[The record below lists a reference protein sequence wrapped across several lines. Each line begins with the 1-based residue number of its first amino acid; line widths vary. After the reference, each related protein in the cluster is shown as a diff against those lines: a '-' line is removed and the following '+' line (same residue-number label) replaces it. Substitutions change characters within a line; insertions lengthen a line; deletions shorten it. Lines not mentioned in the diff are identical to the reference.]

1 MHVFTSF
8 VLFEGEKFHGG
19 GRVWYFNVIWLKS
32 IHTFTF
38 FVTVFTASA
47 SIRVSARNASLY
59 IAVMIFCA
67 QPYLKPCFMCPFY
80 ILSTCP
86 SKGLCTALAH
96 TNTLL
101 SWMSVLH
108 HLGIKHAVDASSP
121 ASAFTYNVSGYVC
134 NHGSPSG
141 ERDTASPRGH
151 YGERLQRDSC
161 LKKHMKKHH
170 PLAGDSP
177 WRHYRRDHNIR
188 TAGWI
193 HHSLLRL
200 KLASE
205 AWPQSLGDAVSRSP
219 LGEPWLH
226 T

>member
-1 MHVFTSF
+1 M
-8 VLFEGEKFHGG
+8 
-19 GRVWYFNVIWLKS
+19 
-32 IHTFTF
+32 
-38 FVTVFTASA
+38 
-47 SIRVSARNASLY
+47 
-59 IAVMIFCA
+59 FCA
-67 QPYLKPCFMCPFY
+67 CKCYVLIPTGTSKTNWISLNGQYFCHSFQKVKPIYY
-80 ILSTCP
+80 IDALHIGRNISWNCYDY
-86 SKGLCTALAH
+86 GLQMMKT
-96 TNTLL
+96 
-101 SWMSVLH
+101 
-108 HLGIKHAVDASSP
+108 
-121 ASAFTYNVSGYVC
+121 VSGYVC

-188 TAGWI
+188 TAGRL
-193 HHSLLRL
+193 HHPLLRL

>member
-1 MHVFTSF
+1 MGFQIQ
-8 VLFEGEKFHGG
+8 
-19 GRVWYFNVIWLKS
+19 IWLPVMKQDIISYMLNVEDTRTKS
-32 IHTFTF
+32 MFIMHFGRQQLNRE
-38 FVTVFTASA
+38 
-47 SIRVSARNASLY
+47 INY
-59 IAVMIFCA
+59 I
-67 QPYLKPCFMCPFY
+67 
-80 ILSTCP
+80 
-86 SKGLCTALAH
+86 
-96 TNTLL
+96 
-101 SWMSVLH
+101 SVCLWN
-108 HLGIKHAVDASSP
+108 I
-121 ASAFTYNVSGYVC
+121 VSGYVC

>member
-1 MHVFTSF
+1 MGKCAELLKNRAKNTVLIWMNVFIFCTDIFTCNVLNFSLCF
-8 VLFEGEKFHGG
+8 VLE
-19 GRVWYFNVIWLKS
+19 
-32 IHTFTF
+32 
-38 FVTVFTASA
+38 
-47 SIRVSARNASLY
+47 
-59 IAVMIFCA
+59 
-67 QPYLKPCFMCPFY
+67 
-80 ILSTCP
+80 
-86 SKGLCTALAH
+86 
-96 TNTLL
+96 
-101 SWMSVLH
+101 
-108 HLGIKHAVDASSP
+108 
-121 ASAFTYNVSGYVC
+121 YNVSGYVC

-188 TAGWI
+188 TAGRI
-193 HHSLLRL
+193 HHPLLRL

>member
-1 MHVFTSF
+1 MLFHFLNFSQCVVCMFGHKTIYKVTNLKVHSKRRYF
-8 VLFEGEKFHGG
+8 VKKKKTIFKNYNELEVWTTKLFSCICDITNCKSRLLKYEWLAGGE
-19 GRVWYFNVIWLKS
+19 ITWLS
-32 IHTFTF
+32 
-38 FVTVFTASA
+38 TARFK
-47 SIRVSARNASLY
+47 IETQ
-59 IAVMIFCA
+59 CG
-67 QPYLKPCFMCPFY
+67 CFY
-80 ILSTCP
+80 I
-86 SKGLCTALAH
+86 TAFLMK
-96 TNTLL
+96 T
-101 SWMSVLH
+101 
-108 HLGIKHAVDASSP
+108 
-121 ASAFTYNVSGYVC
+121 VSGYVC

-177 WRHYRRDHNIR
+177 WRHYRREHNIR
-188 TAGWI
+188 TAGRI
-193 HHSLLRL
+193 HHPLLRL

>member
-1 MHVFTSF
+1 MTVTRDEAVNHWCLCTLVIMCVQLEAALQNDQCMTSKYR
-8 VLFEGEKFHGG
+8 ESDSKASG
-19 GRVWYFNVIWLKS
+19 
-32 IHTFTF
+32 
-38 FVTVFTASA
+38 ASA
-47 SIRVSARNASLY
+47 LCGSHCTLMSHTDQSAEL
-59 IAVMIFCA
+59 
-67 QPYLKPCFMCPFY
+67 
-80 ILSTCP
+80 T
-86 SKGLCTALAH
+86 
-96 TNTLL
+96 
-101 SWMSVLH
+101 
-108 HLGIKHAVDASSP
+108 
-121 ASAFTYNVSGYVC
+121 NVSGYVC

-188 TAGWI
+188 TAGRI
-193 HHSLLRL
+193 HHPLLRL
-200 KLASE
+200 KLAFE

>member
-1 MHVFTSF
+1 MDSF
-8 VLFEGEKFHGG
+8 
-19 GRVWYFNVIWLKS
+19 IWLYFRCMCDDVVS
-32 IHTFTF
+32 DPPLSSCRISS
-38 FVTVFTASA
+38 VTVTLTDRGFCTT
-47 SIRVSARNASLY
+47 LY
-59 IAVMIFCA
+59 HCDHPHKSYHF
-67 QPYLKPCFMCPFY
+67 FY
-80 ILSTCP
+80 SE
-86 SKGLCTALAH
+86 
-96 TNTLL
+96 
-101 SWMSVLH
+101 
-108 HLGIKHAVDASSP
+108 
-121 ASAFTYNVSGYVC
+121 NVSGYVC

-188 TAGWI
+188 TAGRI
-193 HHSLLRL
+193 HHPLLRL

>member
-1 MHVFTSF
+1 MWAKGHMSDTLPHF
-8 VLFEGEKFHGG
+8 LFLQIKGHYEVPLKKEIQLNRLAYDNYNHTYDLYTITERLKITLQNILFHHS
-19 GRVWYFNVIWLKS
+19 WLVEWS
-32 IHTFTF
+32 SH
-38 FVTVFTASA
+38 
-47 SIRVSARNASLY
+47 
-59 IAVMIFCA
+59 
-67 QPYLKPCFMCPFY
+67 PHPE
-80 ILSTCP
+80 
-86 SKGLCTALAH
+86 
-96 TNTLL
+96 
-101 SWMSVLH
+101 SWIPVNLQ
-108 HLGIKHAVDASSP
+108 A
-121 ASAFTYNVSGYVC
+121 TTENVSGYVC

-188 TAGWI
+188 TAGRI
-193 HHSLLRL
+193 HHPLLRL

-219 LGEPWLH
+219 LREPWLH

>member
-1 MHVFTSF
+1 MKESQATLHAGVRLHF
-8 VLFEGEKFHGG
+8 VSRL
-19 GRVWYFNVIWLKS
+19 I
-32 IHTFTF
+32 
-38 FVTVFTASA
+38 
-47 SIRVSARNASLY
+47 
-59 IAVMIFCA
+59 
-67 QPYLKPCFMCPFY
+67 CPRSWE
-80 ILSTCP
+80 LRAT
-86 SKGLCTALAH
+86 GLQKKQKKQTPNKQ
-96 TNTLL
+96 TQE
-101 SWMSVLH
+101 
-108 HLGIKHAVDASSP
+108 
-121 ASAFTYNVSGYVC
+121 NVSGYVC

>member
-1 MHVFTSF
+1 M
-8 VLFEGEKFHGG
+8 KFQSHE
-19 GRVWYFNVIWLKS
+19 ILA
-32 IHTFTF
+32 HCM
-38 FVTVFTASA
+38 
-47 SIRVSARNASLY
+47 LY
-59 IAVMIFCA
+59 IFHIISI
-67 QPYLKPCFMCPFY
+67 
-80 ILSTCP
+80 ILSV
-86 SKGLCTALAH
+86 KY
-96 TNTLL
+96 LL
-101 SWMSVLH
+101 WHLLH
-108 HLGIKHAVDASSP
+108 HLYLLIYNLIQYDFRVNNVIYFILIIACYIFNLGCSHDFHP
-121 ASAFTYNVSGYVC
+121 LSALCLLLWECLNAHVWSENVSGYVC

>member
-1 MHVFTSF
+1 MSISHRILIISKEAKGKAREFKYWAISRSAGSEFYLRIESIYGPLTHSWSGSWLRTDIVCR
-8 VLFEGEKFHGG
+8 GE
-19 GRVWYFNVIWLKS
+19 WE
-32 IHTFTF
+32 T
-38 FVTVFTASA
+38 
-47 SIRVSARNASLY
+47 
-59 IAVMIFCA
+59 
-67 QPYLKPCFMCPFY
+67 
-80 ILSTCP
+80 
-86 SKGLCTALAH
+86 
-96 TNTLL
+96 
-101 SWMSVLH
+101 
-108 HLGIKHAVDASSP
+108 
-121 ASAFTYNVSGYVC
+121 VSGYVC

-188 TAGWI
+188 TAGRI
-193 HHSLLRL
+193 HHPLLRL

>member
-1 MHVFTSF
+1 MIFVKRNWKWKRRLTS
-8 VLFEGEKFHGG
+8 L
-19 GRVWYFNVIWLKS
+19 VITLTK
-32 IHTFTF
+32 TFKWCHF
-38 FVTVFTASA
+38 LFVTVKKIVIGKNHTVTVL
-47 SIRVSARNASLY
+47 RT
-59 IAVMIFCA
+59 
-67 QPYLKPCFMCPFY
+67 
-80 ILSTCP
+80 TCR
-86 SKGLCTALAH
+86 SQQ
-96 TNTLL
+96 
-101 SWMSVLH
+101 
-108 HLGIKHAVDASSP
+108 
-121 ASAFTYNVSGYVC
+121 NVSGYVC

-177 WRHYRRDHNIR
+177 WRHYRHDHNIR
-188 TAGWI
+188 TAGRI
-193 HHSLLRL
+193 HHPLLRL